1 MNKKTKWNK
10 FALKTAIVILGFFSL
25 LTIFDSQATSNNQ
38 VSNEIPRKDNQ
49 EKKSTAERL
58 SDLLTGSPRKPGTQ
72 GGFCLVF
79 PNFSSYTTSSS
90 QPLFIWQGNVTKIQ
104 LTSDNL
110 DWEHEVEQPDEKS
123 VLYYGS
129 PLEPGEEYS
138 YIVTYE
144 TIDEGEKI
152 TNTEEIEILILPNSE
167 ERSRIEAELAKLEN
181 PTSSMSLEERE
192 ELALQRAEIFAQEE
206 DLWWDVVRE
215 IYLFDNSSSDWNR
228 NIQEY
233 LSQLCQ

>member
-1 MNKKTKWNK
+1 MSKKTKWNK
-10 FALKTAIVILGFFSL
+10 IALRTAIVILGFLSL

-49 EKKSTAERL
+49 KKKSTAERL
-58 SDLLTGSPRKPGTQ
+58 LDLLRRRPRKPGTQ

-79 PNFSSYTTSSS
+79 PNFSSYTTWSS

-110 DWEHEVEQPDEKS
+110 EWTHEVAQPDEKS
-123 VLYYGS
+123 VLYDGS

-144 TIDEGEKI
+144 TINEGEKI
-152 TNTEEIEILILPNSE
+152 INTEEIEILILPNSE

-181 PTSSMSLEERE
+181 PTSSLSLEERK
-192 ELALQRAEIFAQEE
+192 ELALQRAEIFAREE

-215 IYLFDNSSSDWNR
+215 IYLVDNSSSDWNR
-228 NIQEY
+228 DIQED